1 MRIKLNGKQIDV
13 EGRKTLLQVARDNGI
28 TIPSLCDHPRLAPFT
43 GCRLCIVEIKGWKGY
58 PPSCGT
64 IVEDGME
71 VKTDTPEVQKLRREI
86 LELILSEHPNAC
98 LICSEKKNCDEYK
111 STIRKV
117 AETTGCVLCPNN
129 GRCELQD
136 VVAAIKINE
145 VRFPSLYRN
154 FEIKKG
160 DPFFDRNYN
169 LCILCGRCVRV
180 CHELRGASVVH
191 FTYRGSQA
199 VIGTA
204 LDKTLLESGCQFCG
218 ACVDVCPTGALT
230 ERVIKYESLPDEKI
244 KTICPLCSMG
254 CELEIELRG
263 GKILSSVPAEDGV
276 VNKGQACVKGRF
288 LVRDV
293 VYSKQRILKPLVR
306 SKEGLRESGWDEA
319 LDFVAQGLKKYKGE
333 QVALVISP
341 QLSCEESFLFHKFA
355 RDVLRTENIV
365 SSADF
370 SPHAA
375 YLKAADENG
384 LLPELNFKMEEIASA
399 KTILVVGADLPV
411 SHPIIWLEVLKAVKN
426 GTKLIVVSPFELS
439 LNRFSAL
446 WLRIKPET
454 ESYVFAVLSKLLL
467 ETGGGKESS
476 GTPGFEAFKESLSE
490 LDTSQILE
498 MTGIA
503 EKETKEACSLLEKHP
518 AVFLF
523 GTGLTQQ
530 PGQEQNLFSLW
541 NLALQTKARLFP
553 LGSENNL
560 IGELEVRGIFR
571 AKAKSFEQIVEAVLS
586 KKIKALYLAGS
597 FPWLEKARPEF
608 LVVQDSFANTHLE
621 KADAALAAT
630 TFAENEGIFVNF
642 EGRVQKFRRVINPLA
657 EARPDWWVVSELA
670 RRMGHKGFDYKNSA
684 AILKE
689 MSESFLEFSSWK
701 QGKEKDI
708 FVEEKKS
715 EKNSFIPFKPSIRP
729 RQTENQYPFL
739 MLVDYS
745 LDEYRNLSLFEDSSG
760 LRKMRDSRWIK
771 VSAEDAD
778 RLKLKEGERV
788 VVESASGR
796 ADRIV
801 KITEFLSEGM
811 VTVHFT
817 WNEDSSF
824 SLANLFSSASPGSL
838 FLGALPVRIERG
850 K

>member
-1 MRIKLNGKQIDV
+1 
-13 EGRKTLLQVARDNGI
+13 
-28 TIPSLCDHPRLAPFT
+28 
-43 GCRLCIVEIKGWKGY
+43 
-58 PPSCGT
+58 
-64 IVEDGME
+64 ME
-71 VKTDTPEVQKLRREI
+71 VETDTPEVQKLRREI

-117 AETTGCVLCPNN
+117 GETTGCVLCPNN

-136 VVAAIKINE
+136 VVEALKVDVI
-145 VRFPSLYRN
+145 RFPSLYRN

-230 ERVIKYESLPDEKI
+230 ERGIKYEGLPEEKI
-244 KTICPLCSMG
+244 KTICPLCSIG

-263 GKILSSVPAEDGV
+263 GKILSSVPAEDGAA
-276 VNKGQACVKGRF
+276 NKGQACVKGRF

-293 VYSKQRILKPLVR
+293 VYSKRRVLKPLVR
-306 SKEGLRESGWDEA
+306 LKQGLRETGWDEA
-319 LDFVAQGLKKYKGE
+319 LDFVAQGLMKYKGE

-341 QLSCEESFLFHKFA
+341 QLSSEESFLFHKFA

-365 SSADF
+365 STADF
-370 SPHAA
+370 SPLAA
-375 YLKAADENG
+375 YHQAADENG
-384 LLPELNFKMEEIASA
+384 LLPELNFKMEELSSA
-399 KTILVVGADLPV
+399 KTILLAGADLPV
-411 SHPIIWLEVLKAVKN
+411 SHPIVWLEVLKAVRN
-426 GTKLIVVSPFELS
+426 GAKLIVVSPIELS

-454 ESYVFAVLSKLLL
+454 ESYVFAFLSKLLL
-467 ETGGGKESS
+467 ETGGGKELSA
-476 GTPGFEAFKESLSE
+476 TPGFDAFKESLDE
-490 LDTSQILE
+490 LEPSKILE

-503 EKETKEACSLLEKHP
+503 EKEMKEAGSLLEKNS

-523 GTGLTQQ
+523 GTGLAQQ
-530 PGQEQNLFSLW
+530 PGQKQNLFSLW

-560 IGELEVRGIFR
+560 RGELEVRRVFR
-571 AKAKSFEQIVEAVLS
+571 AKAKTFEQIVEAVLS
-586 KKIKALYLAGS
+586 KKIKALFLAGS
-597 FPWLEKARPEF
+597 FPRLEKVRPEF
-608 LVVQDSFANTHLE
+608 LVVQDSFVSEHLE
-621 KADAALAAT
+621 TADAALPAA
-630 TFAENEGIFVNF
+630 TFAENEGSFINF
-642 EGRVQKFRRVINPLA
+642 EGRVQRFRRVIKPLG
-657 EARPDWWVVSELA
+657 EARPDWLIISDLA
-670 RRMGHKGFDYKNSA
+670 RRMGHRGFDYKNSS

-701 QGKEKDI
+701 QGKEKDV
-708 FVEEKKS
+708 FVQEKKS
-715 EKNSFIPFKPSIRP
+715 EKNQFIPLKLSITP
-729 RQTENQYPFL
+729 RLRENEYPFL

-745 LDEYRNLSLFEDSSG
+745 LDEYRNLSLFEESSG
-760 LRKMRDSRWIK
+760 LRRMRNSRWVK

-788 VVESASGR
+788 VVESRSGR
-796 ADRIV
+796 TDRMV
-801 KITEFLSEGM
+801 KIAENLPEGI
-811 VTVHFT
+811 VTVNFT

-824 SLANLFSSASPGSL
+824 SVANLFSSASPGSF